1 MCLFC
6 QSYQTPLLV
15 ACSWGHGDTAIM
27 LIDQGANISVVDQ
40 VRLYSLVIHS
50 LDFTLLPTALFSV
63 MGVPDVY
70 RYIAH
75 KTVLGKLMIVGF

>member
-6 QSYQTPLLV
+6 QDYQTPLLV
-15 ACSWGHGDTAIM
+15 ACSSGHSETAIM

-40 VRLYSLVIHS
+40 VRSYSLVIQS

-63 MGVPDVY
+63 MGVSD
-70 RYIAH
+70 YI
-75 KTVLGKLMIVGF
+75 K